1 MDFIIWSIVIFVL
14 IFFLIPFLV
23 FFFIALNKKKKQK
36 IETLPTFNELY
47 SSVNNIN
54 DYKKILQEYNFL
66 ENKITKLNHTYIDN
80 FTQKKYDLYEKLLEK
95 LDNKIFF
102 YQYYP
107 EIELSFDLTKEQINH
122 IYKLYSY
129 DEYQLIMKKIKSK
142 KNDWIEI
149 NGSDFIYNEYETKPE
164 YFDIFLDFINISNNT
179 LLSTEQK
186 ILELNNLAKEN
197 VDFKNDLFFGYADD
211 EIGKAHLINNLYNLG
226 IPLAEK
232 LFEMGYT
239 DMEKIS
245 ELKND
250 QILNIK
256 GFGKIKTELL
266 LKSIKKYKS

>member
-1 MDFIIWSIVIFVL
+1 MKK
-14 IFFLIPFLV
+14 
-23 FFFIALNKKKKQK
+23 NKK
-36 IETLPTFNELY
+36 
-47 SSVNNIN
+47 
-54 DYKKILQEYNFL
+54 
-66 ENKITKLNHTYIDN
+66 
-80 FTQKKYDLYEKLLEK
+80 
-95 LDNKIFF
+95 
-102 YQYYP
+102 
-107 EIELSFDLTKEQINH
+107 
-122 IYKLYSY
+122 
-129 DEYQLIMKKIKSK
+129 K

-256 GFGKIKTELL
+256 EFSKIKTELL